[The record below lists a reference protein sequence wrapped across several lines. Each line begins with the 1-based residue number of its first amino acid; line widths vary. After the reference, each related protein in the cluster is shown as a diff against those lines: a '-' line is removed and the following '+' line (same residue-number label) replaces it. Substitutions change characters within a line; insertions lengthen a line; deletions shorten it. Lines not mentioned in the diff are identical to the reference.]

1 MELFQVLAE
10 TVDVCEGL
18 GPIVGFVKGVL
29 TIIQIGI
36 PIILIIMG
44 SIDLGRAVL
53 SSDDKEIKG
62 ATSRL
67 IKRAIAAVAV
77 FFVST
82 IVSLLM
88 GLFSNTGDELMA
100 DEANNWSVCWKH
112 YSAPNCPVQKDGSVN
127 LDACK

>member
-1 MELFQVLAE
+1 MFDLVQILSCPEDLQ
-10 TVDVCEGL
+10 
-18 GPIVGFVKGVL
+18 PIFRFIRYGIYP
-29 TIIQIGI
+29 IIQIGI

-44 SIDLGRAVL
+44 SIDLGKAVL

-88 GLFSNTGDELMA
+88 GMFSSANTGVETSTEGSGSWTD
-100 DEANNWSVCWKH
+100 CWT
-112 YSAPNCPVQKDGSVN
+112 D
-127 LDACK
+127 L